1 LEQNDKDDEIRKWR
15 TKARTLIFLNQC
27 THNLISSC
35 QWYQHDDIK
44 RRRFWWSFPLCI
56 EVSTVMMELMLLCRG
71 NSTTKWEK
79 LKLNLALKFITLN
92 INVLHKFA
100 MWDAHPHNGLIF
112 FVSHCPLVK
121 AYLGACPGW
130 CLART
135 YLRSQHCTKPS
146 PVAVFSTYPTKPH
159 SPLPVAVY
167 TTPTPTIHHSP
178 ITHLQAN
185 Y

>member
-1 LEQNDKDDEIRKWR
+1 MKHKSKK
-15 TKARTLIFLNQC
+15 TYSFNQC

-35 QWYQHDDIK
+35 QWYK
-44 RRRFWWSFPLCI
+44 MTTSKGERFWPSFPLCI
-56 EVSTVMMELMLLCRG
+56 EVSIVMMELMLLCRG

-79 LKLNLALKFITLN
+79 LKLNLTLKFITLN

-112 FVSHCPLVK
+112 LVSHCPLVK

-135 YLRSQHCTKPS
+135 YIPSQHCTKPS
-146 PVAVFSTYPTKPH
+146 PVAVFSTYPTK
-159 SPLPVAVY
+159 
-167 TTPTPTIHHSP
+167 HHP
-178 ITHLQAN
+178 P
-185 Y
+185 